1 MKKVAVALIER
12 QNAQGEAEYLLVST
26 KKDYGAF
33 TGFYQPAGGHVEEGE
48 TAAEA
53 VVRELY
59 EELQLVVEPIEQ
71 IVETDGDVPN
81 YKVYWWRCRITS
93 GEINM
98 DESELA
104 HVGYFTKEQIEQMSV
119 WPATKR
125 FFEEHVFNRM

>member
-12 QNAQGEAEYLLVST
+12 QNAQDETEYLLVST
-26 KKDYGAF
+26 KRDYGEF

-48 TAAEA
+48 TESEA
-53 VVRELY
+53 VARELF

-71 IVETDGDVPN
+71 IAETDGDVPN
-81 YKVYWWRCRITS
+81 YKVYWWRCKITG
-93 GEINM
+93 GEMNM

-104 HVGYFTKEQIEQMSV
+104 HVGYFTKEQIETMNV

-125 FFEEHVFNRM
+125 FFETFVFNAV